1 MYEHHFGFKEKP
13 FNMTPDPKYYFASAK
28 HRSALDSLLYAVIE
42 RKGFVVVTGEIG
54 AGKTTVCRTL
64 LSRLGERTT
73 VAMLNNTNLTP
84 RQLLTDI
91 LDEYEIEHKNEQKN
105 VLLAKL
111 NHFLVAQLASD
122 HNVVLIIDEA
132 QNLSTACLEEVRM
145 LSNLETEKDKLIQ
158 IILMGQPELRETL
171 NLPSMVQFK
180 QRVAIHYHLYPL
192 SQDETIHYIQHRVK
206 IARNGHGHDEEVFTF
221 EAMKKIHAF
230 AGGVPR
236 IINNVCDNALLTA
249 YANSVHKIDLKIA
262 CEVTGEIFESHEN
275 VTQEREEVQVE
286 DPLNAA
292 LNSAHDVIEQLQEHE
307 YAREHEKTLSEEA
320 GASVEMSA
328 THATPVDNGV
338 KPQYHKIIKGSDPI
352 ISKSEDEPIVD
363 ADDFIAEIF
372 HMEGRR
378 SGAAMDLVKKVPL
391 SDTLGTFVLGVL
403 LVLLLAFYVS
413 LHVDASWLRGK
424 AALAAQTIAEKSKA
438 LFTMM
443 GGDNTAIEDKIAAAL
458 EENTVRQLQGAAG
471 ERDVKVVKIEK
482 NGNGSADAGDDES
495 KVFVVGAEQ
504 EFQ

>member
-1 MYEHHFGFKEKP
+1 
-13 FNMTPDPKYYFASAK
+13 
-28 HRSALDSLLYAVIE
+28 
-42 RKGFVVVTGEIG
+42 
-54 AGKTTVCRTL
+54 
-64 LSRLGERTT
+64 
-73 VAMLNNTNLTP
+73 
-84 RQLLTDI
+84 

-105 VLLAKL
+105 ILLSKL

-180 QRVAIHYHLYPL
+180 QRVAIHYHLYPMNE
-192 SQDETIHYIQHRVK
+192 DETVHYIIHRVNIACGGRGYQGELFTLAAMQK
-206 IARNGHGHDEEVFTF
+206 IY
-221 EAMKKIHAF
+221 AF
-230 AGGVPR
+230 SGGVPR

-249 YANSVHKIDLKIA
+249 YANSTHTIDLKIA
-262 CEVTGEIFESHEN
+262 CEVTGEIFESHEG
-275 VTQEREEVQVE
+275 VSREKEEAPAEARAE

-320 GASVEMSA
+320 GASAEMSA
-328 THATPVDNGV
+328 AHDTPVDKGGR
-338 KPQYHKIIKGSDPI
+338 PHYPEIKGADPL
-352 ISKSEDEPIVD
+352 ISKSEDEPVVD

-378 SGAAMDLVKKVPL
+378 SGSAMNFVKKEPL
-391 SDTLGTFVLGVL
+391 SETLGTFVLGVL

-413 LHVDASWLRGK
+413 LHVDTKWLKSKVSSAMG
-424 AALAAQTIAEKSKA
+424 AIGEKSKKI
-438 LFTMM
+438 LTMM
-443 GGDNTAIEDKIAAAL
+443 GVDNTPIEDKIAAAL
-458 EENTVRQLQGAAG
+458 AENTVRQLQGADG
-471 ERDVKVVKIEK
+471 ERDVKVVQIEK
-482 NGNGSADAGDDES
+482 NGDGSADARDDEG